1 MINQIERKIELGKQL
16 GINQMVQKGH
26 RDYWYSYAV
35 QKKGNTYYVYEF
47 EIAVENMAAE
57 ESEYETVS
65 KYSSLEDV
73 KNYFPCKYGICFE
86 DIHTLKGQRIFNVD
100 LYI

>member
-35 QKKGNTYYVYEF
+35 QKKGNTYYVYEEGVINF
-47 EIAVENMAAE
+47 
-57 ESEYETVS
+57 VS
-65 KYSSLEDV
+65 LRFYLPMISSIGYCQNFQYLQGFV
-73 KNYFPCKYGICFE
+73 GSA
-86 DIHTLKGQRIFNVD
+86 HTRPPE
-100 LYI
+100 

>member
-47 EIAVENMAAE
+47 TTSTIPLAVNYCIRLHQKIFMYKAQNF
-57 ESEYETVS
+57 SVLI
-65 KYSSLEDV
+65 SS
-73 KNYFPCKYGICFE
+73 F
-86 DIHTLKGQRIFNVD
+86 
-100 LYI
+100 